1 MPIDMDRL
9 SAANQTA
16 DVSSL
21 QGSLNMARAAPDSF
35 TGEAPAWWLNKELKF
50 DSMLELRI
58 KDHVGP
64 TGSTTT
70 PLRARG
76 RARQ

>member
-1 MPIDMDRL
+1 
-9 SAANQTA
+9 
-16 DVSSL
+16 
-21 QGSLNMARAAPDSF
+21 MARAAPDSF